1 MCAKEGGNLVFCF
14 PMLLLLLLLL
24 LSLLQ
29 LIFGDS
35 EDASNGEVV
44 CFVLVFSGEVWAVG
58 IHHLLGLILKF
69 VFVCYR

>member
-1 MCAKEGGNLVFCF
+1 M
-14 PMLLLLLLLL
+14 LLLLLLL